1 MALFPNF
8 KAQINFIFWKYL
20 VKFKFKEQRMK
31 SSRIVGQRVVLIFKF
46 ILLFWQTSVSL
57 MFWNSNYITVL
68 SEIHNGLYCVDD
80 HCERDQSDGQ
90 GHGAFVLLICYLWKK
105 NERVFWPSGIMY
117 LGNMCLQIKH
127 VRFWVV
133 VHKLG

>member
-8 KAQINFIFWKYL
+8 KAKINFIFWKYL

-90 GHGAFVLLICYLWKK
+90 GHGSFVLFFINLWIKK
-105 NERVFWPSGIMY
+105 RTSILTVRHHVFRKYVSSNQTRPF
-117 LGNMCLQIKH
+117 LGGCSQT
-127 VRFWVV
+127 
-133 VHKLG
+133 